1 MKRQSHT
8 EFTARY
14 LRLKAAL
21 QETEGEK
28 LTDFKRSR
36 ALARDAD
43 NEPAKRER
51 KGAASHQH
59 HQQGS
64 L

>member
-21 QETEGEK
+21 QETEGDK
-28 LTDFKRSR
+28 LTAFKRSR

-43 NEPAKRER
+43 DEPAKRER
-51 KGAASHQH
+51 KSSASHQH
-59 HQQGS
+59 HQMGA